1 MSSPRF
7 RSVFGHDH
15 SLSRDPDLT
24 IDTLQHITYLE
35 WLPIVLGK
43 TTMTQHTILPV
54 TVGYSDRQEQDMD
67 SVFSVSCDHAI
78 L

>member
-15 SLSRDPDLT
+15 SLSCDHDLT

-54 TVGYSDRQEQDMD
+54 TVGYSDRQDMD
-67 SVFSVSCDHAI
+67 SVISASRYCDTVN
-78 L
+78 